1 MVGINNLKSEIIA
14 KILDRRLS
22 NMDLKLITK
31 PKNANG
37 TCRCGK
43 IILDGEPV
51 GSCGHD
57 SLGRPK
63 VICLN
68 CRNA

>member
-1 MVGINNLKSEIIA
+1 MKRVK
-14 KILDRRLS
+14 
-22 NMDLKLITK
+22 MKLITK

-43 IILDGEPV
+43 IILDGEMV
-51 GSCGHD
+51 GRLKND

-63 VICLN
+63 VCCLD
-68 CRNA
+68 CRNK

>member
-1 MVGINNLKSEIIA
+1 MFKTII
-14 KILDRRLS
+14 LS
-22 NMDLKLITK
+22 HKALEMKRVKMKLITK

-37 TCRCGK
+37 TCKCGK

-51 GSCGHD
+51 GSCGRD

-63 VICLN
+63 VICLD

>member
-1 MVGINNLKSEIIA
+1 MFKTIILTPEALEELKMKRFSMPVMV
-14 KILDRRLS
+14 
-22 NMDLKLITK
+22 K
-31 PKNANG
+31 PKNANSK
-37 TCRCGK
+37 CKCGK

-51 GSCGHD
+51 GSIGRD

-68 CRNA
+68 CRNK